1 MPGEESLL
9 SCQDVLVCK
18 TCLAQNCSVEEMLE
32 LKQGEDVLEKA
43 EKFCYLGYM
52 IRFMVDPL
60 T

>member
-18 TCLAQNCSVEEMLE
+18 TCLAQNCSVEEML
-32 LKQGEDVLEKA
+32 KQGEDVLEKV

-60 T
+60 M